1 MSGWSSWG
9 IRRKLF
15 TAVLMILI
23 CNAVVLLFMGSTLF
37 EVFYMNSKVANLK
50 DAAKRIRQAYEGN
63 SETFY
68 DEISSI
74 ENENALVALFM
85 VEEDGKIAEIYRSRP
100 QKMEELERELE
111 RFPPFLKEKHR
122 HYEEM
127 QGRLRARL
135 LETGED
141 SLIELGKSDRQ
152 EEPWDNSISLSCKL
166 DDGLYLYIYTP
177 RDYIRSTAELA
188 VKYTAL
194 LSIGILLAGSV
205 LIYLLAARMT
215 RPLNEIRTVAGKIAQ
230 MDFSQKCRVHGGDE
244 IAQIAGSIND
254 MSEQLEAGI
263 EKLVEANEVL
273 QNDLLRQQQTDRMRQ
288 QFVASVSHDFKTPIT
303 LMVSRVCLY
312 RKARRNAGFFLC
324 PKTKREDK

>member
-100 QKMEELERELE
+100 QKMEELEHELE
-111 RFPPFLKEKHR
+111 KFPPFLKEKHR

-141 SLIELGKSDRQ
+141 SLIELGK
-152 EEPWDNSISLSCKL
+152 P
-166 DDGLYLYIYTP
+166 DG
-177 RDYIRSTAELA
+177 
-188 VKYTAL
+188 
-194 LSIGILLAGSV
+194 
-205 LIYLLAARMT
+205 
-215 RPLNEIRTVAGKIAQ
+215 
-230 MDFSQKCRVHGGDE
+230 
-244 IAQIAGSIND
+244 
-254 MSEQLEAGI
+254 
-263 EKLVEANEVL
+263 
-273 QNDLLRQQQTDRMRQ
+273 
-288 QFVASVSHDFKTPIT
+288 
-303 LMVSRVCLY
+303 
-312 RKARRNAGFFLC
+312 
-324 PKTKREDK
+324 RER